1 MMIILLRDHSQ
12 AGVRTFTARLRA
24 ALAVIVLMFTAL
36 LCTGS
41 AYVNAKAA
49 NLL

>member
-1 MMIILLRDHSQ
+1 MMIIPLRDHTQ
-12 AGVRTFTARLRA
+12 AGVRTFTACLRA
-24 ALAVIVLMFTAL
+24 ALTMIVLMFTAL
-36 LCTGS
+36 LCAGS